1 MALIIS
7 IRSVFCLCLLQLAA
21 TNNTA
26 LDIVGTCT
34 KTNDLEPDNWWMPP
48 ESYPSPLYDLKVQL
62 TYLNGTPSSFALN
75 ISWSINID
83 SSIHSIVGTWIEV
96 DNLRYRCEYQ
106 PPFTS
111 KHTYNRDLVQLWF
124 NFITPDVNIEP
135 SGFYQVSVYNL
146 PPAPPPERQKYLK
159 HAKIQ
164 APGCND
170 ERMKDHSTCL
180 KKTQELLT
188 TNIPQSQKEPWDITV
203 DKIKDEIH
211 VTFSSHANSERYEI
225 RLRRGTHILNS
236 AETGAIETLTAKLK
250 YSGPC
255 EDLKIYITPFFD
267 YCEVVCNSVSRK
279 VNCQVPSTAAP
290 TEETKEYETI
300 LLISI
305 GCAVTITFIFI
316 CQCWRLRMK
325 SSFHRRGLDSAGPI
339 GVLLVYPAVDSVFQN
354 AVMAIANFL
363 QSHSELNVIIDMW
376 QRGNL
381 AEQGPL
387 RWLISQVSYAEKV
400 LIILPP
406 QHTECSSDAV
416 CLKPS
421 MASVITDYT
430 VPASACELFSLALNL
445 VASCAHDPQQHQKF
459 LVLHLVHSA
468 HKSHKSTVPVQL
480 RSCKA
485 LILPRDLE
493 KLLPISN
500 CRSDRC
506 KETARKVRDAVRQL
520 EQRHPMN
527 GINMI

>member
-1 MALIIS
+1 
-7 IRSVFCLCLLQLAA
+7 
-21 TNNTA
+21 
-26 LDIVGTCT
+26 
-34 KTNDLEPDNWWMPP
+34 
-48 ESYPSPLYDLKVQL
+48 
-62 TYLNGTPSSFALN
+62 
-75 ISWSINID
+75 
-83 SSIHSIVGTWIEV
+83 
-96 DNLRYRCEYQ
+96 
-106 PPFTS
+106 
-111 KHTYNRDLVQLWF
+111 
-124 NFITPDVNIEP
+124 
-135 SGFYQVSVYNL
+135 
-146 PPAPPPERQKYLK
+146 
-159 HAKIQ
+159 
-164 APGCND
+164 
-170 ERMKDHSTCL
+170 
-180 KKTQELLT
+180 
-188 TNIPQSQKEPWDITV
+188 
-203 DKIKDEIH
+203 
-211 VTFSSHANSERYEI
+211 
-225 RLRRGTHILNS
+225 
-236 AETGAIETLTAKLK
+236 
-250 YSGPC
+250 
-255 EDLKIYITPFFD
+255 
-267 YCEVVCNSVSRK
+267 
-279 VNCQVPSTAAP
+279 
-290 TEETKEYETI
+290 
-300 LLISI
+300 
-305 GCAVTITFIFI
+305 
-316 CQCWRLRMK
+316 MK

-527 GINMI
+527 GINMN